1 MQITFFMLDTFKL
14 ATLAHY
20 LGLQPQFEASEVI
33 ASLNKRLLYVN
44 KIKMYLTD

>member
-1 MQITFFMLDTFKL
+1 MQIKFFMLDTFKL

-33 ASLNKRLLYVN
+33 ASLNKYVN